1 MQVSF
6 TSRKPASYDGLLV
19 FSFDA
24 LLVFCSLAMM
34 KLDCYDETLHI
45 VICMDRWNYVQPTM
59 YVWMDI
65 YVLDIY
71 YVGYICAGSCDIFAV
86 IYFL

>member
-1 MQVSF
+1 MM
-6 TSRKPASYDGLLV
+6 DCLLFPV
-19 FSFDA
+19 VSFDA

-59 YVWMDI
+59 YVWIYMCWIFIMLDI
-65 YVLDIY
+65 YVL
-71 YVGYICAGSCDIFAV
+71 APV
-86 IYFL
+86 IYLL

>member
-71 YVGYICAGSCDIFAV
+71 YVGYICAG
-86 IYFL
+86 YLL